1 MAEPHLTPRQQKWFA
16 TVQANLERDTGKSLA
31 EWIAIARTC
40 PETGHRKR
48 QAWLKEH
55 HGLMI
60 NRASY
65 VLSEA
70 FGSEMP
76 WEDTDLLVDTLWT
89 DPSSRAIFK
98 ALRAKASA
106 LPDVVVGPRK
116 GFTAF
121 SRNFQFAAAKPV
133 RGGAAILGLAVA
145 PEADPGLIP
154 RRKSEPLNERL
165 LAIAPLASVAEVDG
179 RIEGLLRQ
187 AWERS

>member
-1 MAEPHLTPRQQKWFA
+1 MAERHLTPRQEKWFA
-16 TVQANLERDTGKSLA
+16 SVQGNLERDTGRSLA
-31 EWIAIARTC
+31 DWVAIARSC
-40 PETGHRKR
+40 PETGHRAR

-70 FGSEMP
+70 FGPEMP
-76 WEDTDLLVDTLWT
+76 WDDPDALIDALWVD
-89 DPSSRAIFK
+89 PASRAIFE
-98 ALRAKASA
+98 AVRAKAES

-121 SRNFQFAAAKPV
+121 SRNFQFAAAKPAK
-133 RGGAAILGLAVA
+133 GGAAVLGLAVA
-145 PEADPGLIP
+145 LGVDPDLIP
-154 RRKSEPLNERL
+154 RRKSEALNERL
-165 LAIAPLASVAEVDG
+165 LAIAPLASAAEVDG
-179 RIEGLLRQ
+179 RIEGLLWQ

>member
-1 MAEPHLTPRQQKWFA
+1 MAERHLTPRQEKWFA
-16 TVQANLERDTGKSLA
+16 SVQGNLERDTGRGLA
-31 EWIAIARTC
+31 EWVAIARTC
-40 PETGHRKR
+40 PETGHRAR

-70 FGSEMP
+70 FGSEMAWDDP
-76 WEDTDLLVDTLWT
+76 DVLIDALWVD
-89 DPSSRAIFK
+89 PASRAIFE
-98 ALRAKASA
+98 AVRAKTTN

-133 RGGAAILGLAVA
+133 KGGTAILGLAVA
-145 PEADPGLIP
+145 PEVDAGLAP

-165 LAIAPLASVAEVDG
+165 LAFTALASVEEVDG
-179 RIEGLLRQ
+179 RIEELLRQ

>member
-1 MAEPHLTPRQQKWFA
+1 MAERHLTPRQEKWFA
-16 TVQANLERDTGKSLA
+16 SVQGNLERDTGRSLA
-31 EWIAIARTC
+31 DWVAIARTC
-40 PETGHRKR
+40 PEIGHRAR

-76 WEDTDLLVDTLWT
+76 WDDPDALIDALWVD
-89 DPSSRAIFK
+89 PASRAIFE
-98 ALRAKASA
+98 AVRAKAES

-121 SRNFQFAAAKPV
+121 SRNFQFAAAKPAK
-133 RGGAAILGLAVA
+133 GGAAVLGLAVA
-145 PEADPGLIP
+145 PGVDPDLIP
-154 RRKSEPLNERL
+154 RRKSEALNERL
-165 LAIAPLASVAEVDG
+165 LAIAPLASAAEVDG
-179 RIEGLLRQ
+179 RIEGLLWQ

>member
-1 MAEPHLTPRQQKWFA
+1 MAEPHLSPRQQKWFA
-16 TVQANLERDTGKSLA
+16 SVRANLERDTGRSLA
-31 EWIAIARTC
+31 EWVAIARTC
-40 PETGHRKR
+40 PETSHRAR
-48 QAWLKEH
+48 QAWLKQN

-76 WEDTDLLVDTLWT
+76 WDDPDALVDALWT
-89 DPSSRAIFK
+89 DPASRAIFE
-98 ALRAKASA
+98 AIRAKATA

-133 RGGAAILGLAVA
+133 KGGTAILGLAVA
-145 PEADPGLIP
+145 HGVDPELLP

-165 LAIAPLASVAEVDG
+165 LAIAPLASVEAVDG

>member
-1 MAEPHLTPRQQKWFA
+1 MAERHLTPRQEKWFA
-16 TVQANLERDTGKSLA
+16 SVQGNLERDSGRSLA
-31 EWIAIARTC
+31 EWVAIARTC
-40 PETGHRKR
+40 PETGHRAR

-76 WEDTDLLVDTLWT
+76 WDDPDALIDSLWVD
-89 DPSSRAIFK
+89 SASRAIFE
-98 ALRAKASA
+98 AVRAKAES

-121 SRNFQFAAAKPV
+121 SRNYQFAAAKPV
-133 RGGAAILGLAVA
+133 KGGTAVLGLAVA
-145 PEADPGLIP
+145 PGVDAGLVP
-154 RRKSEPLNERL
+154 RRRSEALNERL
-165 LAIAPLASVAEVDG
+165 LAIAPLASAAEVDG